1 MKLHIAVCDDDKGQ
15 TAFLSNLTHV
25 WARERGCTVN
35 TVSFPSAESFS
46 FCYAEDQSFD
56 ILLLDIEMGG
66 MNGVDLAR
74 AIRRVDRTL
83 QIIFITGYM
92 DYITDG
98 YDVEALNYLLK
109 PVTGEKL
116 FPVLDR
122 AAERLRRRENALV
135 LEADGE
141 TVRVPLREI
150 RFLEVL
156 HNYVT
161 VHAEKD
167 YTVKRPLSD
176 LEQKLDDSFFRTGRS
191 FIVNLRYVK
200 KATRTAV
207 FLADG
212 ASVPLSRGLYDK
224 LNQAII
230 RYF

>member
-15 TAFLSNLTHV
+15 TAFLSALVHV
-25 WARERGCTVN
+25 WARERGCAAQTD
-35 TVSFPSAESFS
+35 SFPSAESF
-46 FCYAEDQSFD
+46 FFHYTEDKSFD

-66 MNGVDLAR
+66 RNGVDLAR
-74 AIRRVDRTL
+74 AIRREDRTL
-83 QIIFITGYM
+83 QIIFVTGYT

-109 PVTGEKL
+109 PVKGEKL

-122 AAERLRRRENALV
+122 AAERLRRRENALL
-135 LEADGE
+135 LETGGGTA
-141 TVRVPLREI
+141 RVPLHEI

-161 VHAEKD
+161 VHAEED
-167 YTVKRPLSD
+167 YLVKRPLSE
-176 LEQKLDDSFFRTGRS
+176 LEEKLDDSFFRTGRS

-207 FLADG
+207 LLTDG
-212 ASVPLSRGLYDK
+212 TSVPLSRGLYDK